1 MQRMTT
7 GKEEYSVSE
16 LLNNN
21 KNCPLYKWYVMSNHI
36 NPKANTPG
44 NAEYFNQMN
53 EVHFLESH
61 PILQKD
67 FNLWKTQE
75 NKHSPFNA
83 KQNWKQNSKIC
94 DLAN

>member
-1 MQRMTT
+1 
-7 GKEEYSVSE
+7 
-16 LLNNN
+16 
-21 KNCPLYKWYVMSNHI
+21 MSNHI

-67 FNLWKTQE
+67 FNL
-75 NKHSPFNA
+75 
-83 KQNWKQNSKIC
+83 
-94 DLAN
+94 